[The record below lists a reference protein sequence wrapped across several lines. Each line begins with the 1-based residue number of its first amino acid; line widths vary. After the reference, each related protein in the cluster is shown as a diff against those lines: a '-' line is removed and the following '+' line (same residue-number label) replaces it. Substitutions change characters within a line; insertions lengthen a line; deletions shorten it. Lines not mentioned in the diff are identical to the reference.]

1 VILVNA
7 ILATDMSGSS
17 RVLSAGAGVVL
28 VVGGLLV
35 LGGYRSGW
43 VLGAAA
49 AVALVVSGKA
59 KIVRVGDSTAQKRP
73 PQSD

>member
-1 VILVNA
+1 
-7 ILATDMSGSS
+7 M
-17 RVLSAGAGVVL
+17 

-35 LGGYRSGW
+35 FGGYRLGW
-43 VLGAAA
+43 VLGVAA
-49 AVALVVSGKA
+49 AVALVVSSKA